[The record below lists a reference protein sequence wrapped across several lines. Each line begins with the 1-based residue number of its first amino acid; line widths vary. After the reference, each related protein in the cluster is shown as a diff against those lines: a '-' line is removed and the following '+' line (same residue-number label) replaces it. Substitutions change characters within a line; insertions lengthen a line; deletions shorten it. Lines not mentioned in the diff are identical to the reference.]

1 MIEVPQDAAWR
12 AAQRMLER
20 YARDKYSP
28 EERAT
33 DHAFS
38 YDSEDQGR
46 KFWLAV
52 LQAMQRIRNGESYVN
67 ED

>member
-1 MIEVPQDAAWR
+1 MNDEPKDTAL
-12 AAQRMLER
+12 RMVSM
-20 YARDKYSP
+20 YKHSNYTP

-38 YDSEDQGR
+38 YDSHEAGR

-52 LQAMQRIRNGESYVN
+52 LDHINKLRS
-67 ED
+67 